1 MIGIIGA
8 LNEELEAILKDIT
21 DLEEIKLRIRTFYKG
36 KINNKEVVIVLA
48 GIGKVNAAITTS
60 ILIEKFNVESI
71 INIGVA
77 GGQNGVKH
85 KDVVISR
92 EVLYHDVDVVSIGKY
107 VKGQIPGS
115 DALFYADEELL
126 NKTKRILRNLNFNF
140 KIGKIASGD
149 QFIYSS
155 DKLKDINRL
164 YSDIYA
170 VEMEA
175 AAIAHTATLYNI
187 PFIIYR
193 SISDIIDNENQ
204 NEDFYKFLKDASLNA
219 AIVLKELINILW

>member
-8 LNEELEAILKDIT
+8 LNEELEAILKDVT

>member
-8 LNEELEAILKDIT
+8 LNEELEAIISDLT
-21 DLEEIKLRIRTFYKG
+21 DLEEVKLKVRTFYKG

-60 ILIEKFNVESI
+60 LLIENFDVKSI

-85 KDVVISR
+85 KDVVISS

-107 VKGQIPGS
+107 VRGQMPGS
-115 DALFYADEELL
+115 DALFYADKNLL
-126 NKTKRILRNLNFNF
+126 NKTKQILNKLHFDY

-149 QFIYSS
+149 EFVYSTE
-155 DKLKDINRL
+155 KLKEVNEL
-164 YSDIYA
+164 YDDIYA
-170 VEMEA
+170 VEME
-175 AAIAHTATLYNI
+175 AAIAHTATLYNV

-193 SISDIIDNENQ
+193 SISDIIDNKNQ
-204 NEDFYKFLKDASLNA
+204 DNDFYKFLVDASRHA
-219 AIVLKELINILW
+219 TIVLKELINII

>member
-219 AIVLKELINILW
+219 AIVLKELINIL